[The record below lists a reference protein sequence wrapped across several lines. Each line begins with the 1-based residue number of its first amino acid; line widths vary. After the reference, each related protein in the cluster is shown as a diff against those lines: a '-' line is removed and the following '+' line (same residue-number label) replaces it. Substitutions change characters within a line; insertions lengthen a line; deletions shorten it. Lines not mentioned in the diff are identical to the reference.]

1 MAFYPQFSGIPSV
14 VLNTTVEEANLRFE
28 DCLDAAEKARRLYT
42 AHNLTLWAQTAI
54 PVTGSETVPI
64 SRLAGAGVAAQA
76 LSKSVGGVS
85 ISKSEGSALASIA
98 GYGELKQTE
107 FGLQLIQLL
116 KIATAGGKYIPKERG
131 KQYGKH
137 CGAFRNI

>member
-1 MAFYPQFSGIPSV
+1 MTSDTFLAFYPQFASVPTV
-14 VLNTTVEEANLRFE
+14 VLETFVDQSNARFA
-28 DCLDAAEKARRLYT
+28 DCLDAQDEARRLYI
-42 AHNLTLWAQTAI
+42 AHKLTLWAQTSI
-54 PVTGSETVPI
+54 PVPEGSEIPM

-85 ISKSEGSALASIA
+85 VSKSEGSALASIS

-116 KIATAGGKYIPKERG
+116 KIATAGGKFIP
-131 KQYGKH
+131 
-137 CGAFRNI
+137 